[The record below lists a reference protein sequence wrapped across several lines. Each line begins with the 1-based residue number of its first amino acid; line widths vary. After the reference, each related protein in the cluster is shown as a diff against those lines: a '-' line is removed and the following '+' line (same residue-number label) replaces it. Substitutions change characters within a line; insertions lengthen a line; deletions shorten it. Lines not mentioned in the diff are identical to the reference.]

1 MFPGAA
7 ASVVCLL
14 CALSAVQVQRVAGFA
29 SPWPVGRNLVG
40 QSRAT
45 SSAVH
50 RQPTR
55 LWSAGGKSV
64 EDQQLD
70 TVIAARK
77 KEPDEDL
84 ADIDESQ
91 KWFQETLI
99 EVRNFRKPSKFVLTQ
114 YRPYLRGGGRK
125 APEGA
130 GEADC
135 QTRGM
140 AAEGPRARPPSRRG
154 AQGRARNSRVAPK
167 ESAGVG
173 GDRSFDGAGPEGAS
187 GVGEELAGP
196 VLQGEAEN
204 WLCLDG
210 PPLQAS
216 FTVARGWRGG
226 ERRCSLIVEVAS

>member
-45 SSAVH
+45 SSAAH

-99 EVRNFRKPSKFVLTQ
+99 EEEVARRQKERERLIAKHEEWLQKVREHGLPHAEEPKAEPETVESLRKRVRELEETVRSMERAQRELAVWERSWLGRY
-114 YRPYLRGGGRK
+114 YRGRLKIGYALMAPLYRLLLRLRG
-125 APEGA
+125 
-130 GEADC
+130 
-135 QTRGM
+135 
-140 AAEGPRARPPSRRG
+140 
-154 AQGRARNSRVAPK
+154 
-167 ESAGVG
+167 
-173 GDRSFDGAGPEGAS
+173 DG
-187 GVGEELAGP
+187 
-196 VLQGEAEN
+196 
-204 WLCLDG
+204 
-210 PPLQAS
+210 
-216 FTVARGWRGG
+216 GG
-226 ERRCSLIVEVAS
+226 ERGDAR